1 MTTDHQADQG
11 KKLFGI
17 GVLLFGHVLF
27 VVYHTRLPAGIFTL
41 QPLDIWDAVL
51 RASIVIGAILAACGV
66 LLWRSASRKLSLA
79 NYMIVFSCASVA
91 VLITSKLSKWVH
103 FSTRQRGGSFL
114 VDLEACAIELA
125 MLFCIVVCGGWWADS
140 AHMQARFHRY
150 KPSNRFVR

>member
-17 GVLLFGHVLF
+17 GVLFFGHVLF
-27 VVYHTRLPAGIFTL
+27 VVYHTSLPEGIFTL
-41 QPLDIWDAVL
+41 QPLDIWDAAL
-51 RASIVIGAILAACGV
+51 RAEIVIGAILAVCGV

-91 VLITSKLSKWVH
+91 VLSESKLSEWVH
-103 FSTRQRGGSFL
+103 FSRRSSFL
-114 VDLEACAIELA
+114 VDLEACAIHLA
-125 MLFCIVVCGGWWADS
+125 MIFCIVVCGAWWADS

-150 KPSNRFVR
+150 KRSNRFVR